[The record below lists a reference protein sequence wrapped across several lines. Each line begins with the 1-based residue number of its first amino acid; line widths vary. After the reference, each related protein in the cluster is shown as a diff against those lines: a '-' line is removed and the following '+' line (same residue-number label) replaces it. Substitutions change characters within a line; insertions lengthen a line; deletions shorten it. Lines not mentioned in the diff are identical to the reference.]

1 MNADKLCVFNRRL
14 SAFIGGWTI
23 SSVFQHPAR
32 VVSMS
37 ESRMVVLPGP
47 RIGPVFPPPEN
58 LTGDQFAA
66 FMDAQE

>member
-1 MNADKLCVFNRRL
+1 MDSEIPTIKVFD
-14 SAFIGGWTI
+14 WTRVD
-23 SSVFQHPAR
+23 SGTR